1 MRAFSTANGGVMFVA
16 DHIER
21 MEKPLSYK
29 DLVQETKTAKPF
41 SLVFSAKVKKS
52 PISSKPLKPSSL
64 TIITIPYSS
73 PFLAQVISRA

>member
-16 DHIER
+16 DHIEC

-41 SLVFSAKVKKS
+41 FPRLFGKSKKVANQ
-52 PISSKPLKPSSL
+52 LE
-64 TIITIPYSS
+64 
-73 PFLAQVISRA
+73 AA